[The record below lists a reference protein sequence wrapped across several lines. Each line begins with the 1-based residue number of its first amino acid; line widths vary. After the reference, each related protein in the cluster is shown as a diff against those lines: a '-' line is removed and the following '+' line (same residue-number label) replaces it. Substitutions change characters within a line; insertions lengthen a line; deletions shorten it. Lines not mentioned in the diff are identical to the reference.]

1 MKRPSFLTRVLAHK
15 VGCGASWFIT
25 ASCICT
31 FTSTAVA
38 QQYSQLWGQNGELWN
53 PATSL
58 LRDFTNVG
66 YMGGT
71 VPIPNWPVGVNI
83 TDFGAIPNDGID
95 DSQAIINAIAACPHN
110 HAVLVPKG
118 KFTILQK
125 IIPARDN
132 FVLRGE
138 HMYESV
144 LFFPKYVGEAYIE
157 QVGWTAGRTSVDRNF
172 VEDAFLQMNGGTGKS
187 IENLSFEFR
196 EQRKASPWDYPGAN
210 AISYNNGITN
220 SWVRNV
226 YMKNY
231 DLGIGVSGTQL
242 SFINIIADQFYG
254 RQATDGDMSGKL
266 DAFSAILPRNSSHN
280 LYHNIDI
287 TGVVLQ
293 PIDLNGSVSQ
303 SVFSKIRT
311 SEMNSRT
318 VAYHGGGS
326 QCNLYTDLN
335 RPVVG
340 PFIDGIYEPG
350 SSSVRSNETYW
361 GAENS
366 RLSDDT
372 WSTSTNRAIF
382 VGYGNDWATRIDT
395 SLWNAPTPSGFWY
408 EPDVP
413 NLVIPRNLYL
423 AQLARLGEPLPENL
437 PIPVPAP
444 YEIAGDVFRMLP
456 TDDITPGKNSTDELT
471 AAESYLKFDLTG
483 ANEPAV
489 AHARLRLTFK
499 SIQNTPFRIS
509 AWTVTNDNWSET
521 TLTTANKPAVVS
533 ELETKWILNNNAD
546 LVVEFDVTAFA
557 RNELVGGDRVISLCV
572 KKQEGNGFLSSFWSS
587 ELGVHPE
594 LVIER
599 TASSV
604 PSPPSAPKGIRSTP
618 LVGNIILD
626 WDDNNETDVETYK
639 VYRTPYDYGNLPV
652 AAGLVTSDYVDTSS
666 ESDWH
671 VGMMDYRQVYRYWI
685 TAVDDHG
692 YESPR
697 SDVFVAA
704 TLHPTNAPPAFN
716 ATVNLAGGTAAA
728 NYVGSLAGTASDPES
743 DPLFFMKV
751 SGPDWLKVALDG
763 TLSGTPGLA
772 DEGLHT
778 FTFQVTAIGGNALK
792 EVTILVGPPVDE
804 PVGAPA
810 PPTSL
815 NAVPGDAAVA
825 LNWDD
830 NAEANLAGYKVY
842 RASSSSGPYSVIAAS
857 VATSSYTDQ
866 TAINGTTYHYYVTAV
881 NTGAIESA
889 ASNGVSAS
897 PLAPPPP
904 GPSAA
909 TNFLGGLLTTPANW
923 SNGLPLGQL
932 GGIAVNS
939 TVDTAVVL
947 GGYNILHTAGT
958 VQQAGLNALEM
969 INGSAWVTDGVTA
982 TTATNFR
989 GFALKSGSS
998 FTLNQG
1004 TINTVSGRDWSV
1016 MDAGSSLTVNGGSLI
1031 LGRSLF
1037 LSGTAGPAFTINGGV
1052 ISLNGTSGDIG
1063 ARSIHGNAKT
1073 FNFNGGSTTV
1083 YRLDL
1088 AGANTVFYF
1097 GGSAAGSLTATSFVG
1112 SIGTNSFLNFL
1123 PGTKMALTLFGMDE
1137 WAATQWAAGKLRYNG
1152 QGVSQLGS
1160 WTAVTAA
1167 NGLEPGAH
1175 FVYDSAAETLT
1186 LVTVDLPPA
1195 APLNLAATAADST
1208 VNLAWGINTEVDFA
1222 SYTIYRS
1229 ETSGSG
1235 YVAIATG
1242 ITANAYMDLNVF
1254 NGTTYRY
1261 VVTATDAGAN
1271 ESGVSTEVSATPVD
1285 MTPPA
1290 SPTGLAVWVGDGMT
1304 LLNWADNS
1312 ESDIGGYAVYRST
1325 TLGSGYSAIAS
1336 SLASST
1342 YTDETVTNGTTY
1354 HYVITALDT
1363 VGNESPWGNPVS
1375 ATPQVGLLITSN
1387 FLGGLLTD
1395 SANWNLG
1402 LPTIFL
1408 GSVATNATVDTSIVL
1423 NGYKILHSA
1432 GTIQQTGLNALEM
1445 INGSTWVTDG
1455 PTATT
1460 ATGFRGFTLKS
1471 KSSFTLNQGT
1481 IHTVSGRDWS
1491 VMDAGSSL
1499 TVNGGTLNLGRHLT
1513 LSGTAGPTFTIN
1525 GGVING
1531 NVTTGDIGASSIH
1544 SNAKAF
1550 HFNGGT
1556 TTTFRLNLA
1565 GANTVFHFGGTAAG
1579 SLTATNF
1586 AGAIGTNSFLN
1597 FLPGTQMAV
1606 TLTAANEWA
1615 ATQWAAG
1622 KLRYNGQGNSQLGSW
1637 AAVTAT
1643 GGLGGGYRFAYDSA
1657 TETLSLTTAPSDDP
1671 PAAPTGLSASPGIG
1685 SVSLDWANN
1694 SEGDLAG
1701 YSVYRSTSQ
1710 GGLGLILASGLPTSQ
1725 YVDSSVV
1732 DNTTYHYTV
1741 TAVDLAAQASEP
1753 SSQTSARPGFVT
1765 HHTSAEID
1773 VDGTLAGSIGNVDT
1787 RDNSY
1792 QSITEISNGT
1802 TSLLEHVWVFNITP
1816 AEIVTFVVE
1825 AYHSP
1830 NSESDRFIFA
1840 YSTDEVN
1847 YTDMLTADKTAA
1859 DGTAQYHVLPS
1870 GTSGTVYVRVR
1881 DTDRSAGNN
1890 GLDSINIDQLVIE
1903 SETSSTPPAAASA
1916 PSPANSA
1923 VEVSDAPVLRWKAG
1937 RGTVSHE
1944 VYFGT
1949 TTPPDLLG
1957 IQAGTD
1963 STPGLLLPNT
1973 TYYWSVSE
1981 VNSSGTTAGPI
1992 WSFTTGNVTP
2002 KLSTGLIADVG
2013 SVWQTIELPHT
2024 YHSPVVVASVVYS
2037 AKTVAPAV
2045 ARVRN
2050 AAGNSLELK
2059 VQNPSGLPLS
2069 DYDVYLVVIEEGV
2082 YTAAEHGVNLEALKV
2097 DVVGRNE
2104 NNNWTSSQ
2112 QVPISPT
2119 NSFITP
2125 VVLGQVMTAD
2135 DGKWSVFWSSSA
2147 NRSNPASAS
2156 SIHVGRHVG
2165 EDTDLIRT
2173 PETLGVIIVEA
2184 GSATFDGVN
2193 FTAQVGT
2200 DSVSGIGDNP
2210 PYSYPLTGLFSPSG
2224 VAISSAAMDGN
2235 DGSWPVLL
2243 GSAPVTATQLFLAID
2258 EDQIADAERKHTTE
2272 QVSYLVFE

>member
-1 MKRPSFLTRVLAHK
+1 MKRPSCQTLVLAHK
-15 VGCGASWFIT
+15 VSSRARWLVTALGACS
-25 ASCICT
+25 
-31 FTSTAVA
+31 FTPTAVA

-95 DSQAIINAIAACPHN
+95 DSQAIINAIAACPNN

-125 IIPARDN
+125 IIPARN
-132 FVLRGE
+132 HFVLRGE

-157 QVGWTAGRTSVDRNF
+157 QVGWTAGRTSLDRNF

-326 QCNLYTDLN
+326 QFNLYTDLN

-437 PIPVPAP
+437 PSPVPAP
-444 YEIAGDVFRMLP
+444 YEMAGDVIRMLP
-456 TDDITPGKNSTDELT
+456 TDDITPGKSSTGELT

-499 SIQNTPFRIS
+499 SIINTPFRIS
-509 AWTVTNDNWSET
+509 AWTVTDDSWSEA
-521 TLTTANKPAVVS
+521 TLTTTNKPAAVT
-533 ELETKWILNNNAD
+533 ELDSKWIMENNAD
-546 LVVEFDVTAFA
+546 LVVEFDVTAFV
-557 RNELVGGDRVISLCV
+557 RGEMVGGDGVISLCV
-572 KKQEGNGFLSSFWSS
+572 NKMEGNGFLSSFWSS

-604 PSPPSAPKGIRSTP
+604 PGPPSAPKGIRSTP

-704 TLHPTNAPPAFN
+704 TLHPTNAPPTFN
-716 ATVNLAGGTAAA
+716 AAVNLAAGTAAA
-728 NYVGSLAGTASDPES
+728 NYAGSLAGTASDPES

-751 SGPDWLKVALDG
+751 SGPNWLKVALDG

-792 EVTILVGPPVDE
+792 EVTILVGPPVDD
-804 PVGAPA
+804 PVDAPA

-815 NAVPGDAAVA
+815 NAVPGDGAVA
-825 LNWDD
+825 LNWND
-830 NAEANLAGYKVY
+830 NAEPNLVGYKVY
-842 RASSSSGPYSVIAAS
+842 RAFSSSGPFTVIAAS
-857 VATSSYTDQ
+857 LGTSSYTDQ
-866 TAINGTTYHYYVTAV
+866 TAMNGTTYHYYVTAV
-881 NTGAIESA
+881 NTAVIESA

-897 PLAPPPP
+897 PLATPPP
-904 GPSAA
+904 GPTAA
-909 TNFLGGLLTTPANW
+909 TNLLGGLLTSAANW
-923 SNGLPLGQL
+923 TNGLPVGQL
-932 GGIAVNS
+932 GGIAVNA
-939 TVDTAVVL
+939 TADTTVVL

-958 VQQAGLNALEM
+958 VQQTGLNALEM
-969 INGSAWVTDGVTA
+969 INDSSWVTDGPTA
-982 TTATNFR
+982 TTSTGFR
-989 GFALKSGSS
+989 GFTLKSNSS

-1004 TINTVSGRDWSV
+1004 TINTLSGRDW
-1016 MDAGSSLTVNGGSLI
+1016 A
-1031 LGRSLF
+1031 
-1037 LSGTAGPAFTINGGV
+1037 
-1052 ISLNGTSGDIG
+1052 
-1063 ARSIHGNAKT
+1063 
-1073 FNFNGGSTTV
+1073 
-1083 YRLDL
+1083 
-1088 AGANTVFYF
+1088 
-1097 GGSAAGSLTATSFVG
+1097 
-1112 SIGTNSFLNFL
+1112 
-1123 PGTKMALTLFGMDE
+1123 
-1137 WAATQWAAGKLRYNG
+1137 
-1152 QGVSQLGS
+1152 
-1160 WTAVTAA
+1160 
-1167 NGLEPGAH
+1167 
-1175 FVYDSAAETLT
+1175 
-1186 LVTVDLPPA
+1186 
-1195 APLNLAATAADST
+1195 
-1208 VNLAWGINTEVDFA
+1208 
-1222 SYTIYRS
+1222 
-1229 ETSGSG
+1229 
-1235 YVAIATG
+1235 
-1242 ITANAYMDLNVF
+1242 
-1254 NGTTYRY
+1254 
-1261 VVTATDAGAN
+1261 
-1271 ESGVSTEVSATPVD
+1271 
-1285 MTPPA
+1285 
-1290 SPTGLAVWVGDGMT
+1290 
-1304 LLNWADNS
+1304 
-1312 ESDIGGYAVYRST
+1312 
-1325 TLGSGYSAIAS
+1325 
-1336 SLASST
+1336 
-1342 YTDETVTNGTTY
+1342 
-1354 HYVITALDT
+1354 
-1363 VGNESPWGNPVS
+1363 
-1375 ATPQVGLLITSN
+1375 
-1387 FLGGLLTD
+1387 
-1395 SANWNLG
+1395 
-1402 LPTIFL
+1402 
-1408 GSVATNATVDTSIVL
+1408 
-1423 NGYKILHSA
+1423 
-1432 GTIQQTGLNALEM
+1432 
-1445 INGSTWVTDG
+1445 
-1455 PTATT
+1455 
-1460 ATGFRGFTLKS
+1460 
-1471 KSSFTLNQGT
+1471 
-1481 IHTVSGRDWS
+1481 

-1499 TVNGGTLNLGRHLT
+1499 TVNGGTLNLGRHLL

-1531 NVTTGDIGASSIH
+1531 NVTAGDIGSRSIH
-1544 SNAKAF
+1544 SNAKAL

-1556 TTTFRLNLA
+1556 TSVFRLDLA
-1565 GANTVFHFGGTAAG
+1565 GANTVFHFGGTEAG

-1586 AGAIGTNSFLN
+1586 AGTIETNSFLN

-1606 TLTAANEWA
+1606 TLSATNEWA

-1643 GGLGGGYRFAYDSA
+1643 GGLGGGYRFAYDSG

-1671 PAAPTGLSASPGIG
+1671 PAAPTGLAASSGIG
-1685 SVSLDWANN
+1685 PVSLDWANN

-1701 YSVYRSTSQ
+1701 YSVYRSNSQ
-1710 GGLGLILASGLPTSQ
+1710 GSLGQILASGLSTSH
-1725 YVDSSVV
+1725 YVDTNVV
-1732 DNTTYHYTV
+1732 DHTTYHYTV

-1753 SSQTSARPGFVT
+1753 SSQISARPGFVT
-1765 HHTSAEID
+1765 HLTSAEVD
-1773 VDGTLAGSIGNVDT
+1773 VYGTLTGSVGNVDIL
-1787 RDNSY
+1787 DNSY
-1792 QSITEISNGT
+1792 QSITEISNGS

-1825 AYHSP
+1825 AHHSP

-1840 YSTDEVN
+1840 FSTDEVN

-1859 DGTAQYHVLPS
+1859 DGTAQYYVLPS

-1916 PSPANSA
+1916 PSPADSA
-1923 VEVSDAPVLRWKAG
+1923 VEVSDVPVLHWKAG

-1949 TTPPDLLG
+1949 TPTPDLLG
-1957 IQAGTD
+1957 VQAGTD

-1981 VNSSGTTAGPI
+1981 VNSSGTTAGPL

-2002 KLSTGLIADVG
+2002 KLSTGMVG
-2013 SVWQTIELPHT
+2013 NISSDWQTIELPHT

-2037 AKTVAPAV
+2037 AKTEAPAV

-2069 DYDVYLVVIEEGV
+2069 DYDVHLVVIEEGV
-2082 YTAAEHGVNLEALKV
+2082 YTAPEHGVNLEALKV
-2097 DVVGRNE
+2097 DVAGRNE
-2104 NNNWTSSQ
+2104 NNNWNSSQ
-2112 QVPISPT
+2112 QVQILPT
-2119 NSFITP
+2119 NSFTSP
-2125 VVLGQVMTAD
+2125 VVLGQVMTAN

-2156 SIHVGRHVG
+2156 SIHVGRHIG

-2193 FTAQVGT
+2193 FTARVGT

-2210 PYSYPLTGLFSPSG
+2210 PYSYPLTGLSSASG

-2235 DGSWPVLL
+2235 DGGWPVLL
-2243 GSAPVTATQLFLAID
+2243 GGAHLSATHLSLAID
-2258 EDQIADAERKHTTE
+2258 EDQISDPERLHSTE